1 MMSKN
6 DPEYYHGIGTD
17 IVKEGIFERFPELI
31 PYVGENYYS
40 SYHKKLIFIGE
51 SNYFPDE
58 FEPLVE
64 KIKRYG
70 NSTLLTSD
78 EIPFLH
84 DFVEVFP
91 DEYKWY
97 KEYTGKP
104 IPQSIKSFVGNAIG
118 YKTFNDNVF
127 SLIER
132 ILEKNAGTKGSGL
145 DQVAFYNYFLRPAV
159 DKGKAKGFKPKPLD
173 REVAGAA
180 LCGIIECLHPQ
191 VIVFVSKLAFR
202 EFKKYLDYKNC
213 NYNDISNFN
222 IHYNNTDIHAI
233 NHPNAWR
240 YTRKDNP
247 NHPRI
252 LLERILNEWA
262 SNE

>member
-1 MMSKN
+1 MSQNEPK
-6 DPEYYHGIGTD
+6 YYYGIGTD

-51 SNYFPDE
+51 SNYFPAE
-58 FEPLVE
+58 FELLVE
-64 KIKRYG
+64 KIERYG

-78 EIPFLH
+78 EIQFLH

-91 DEYKWY
+91 NEYKWY

-104 IPQSIKSFVGNAIG
+104 IPQSIKSFVGNAID
-118 YKTFNDNVF
+118 YKPFNDNVF
-127 SLIER
+127 GLIKS
-132 ILEKNAGTKGSGL
+132 ILKDKNIETEGCGL

-159 DKGKAKGFKPKPLD
+159 AKGTKKGFKPQALD

-180 LCGIIECLHPQ
+180 LCDIIKRLEPQ
-191 VIVFVSKLAFR
+191 IIVFLSKKAFG
-202 EFKKYLDYKNC
+202 EFKKYLEDYKV
-213 NYNDISNFN
+213 
-222 IHYNNTDIHAI
+222 HYNATEIHAI
-233 NHPNAWR
+233 DHPNSWR
-240 YTRKDNP
+240 FIPKDDP
-247 NHPRI
+247 NHPKI
-252 LLERILNEWA
+252 LLKGILNKWA